1 MPTALVVED
10 DEISMRVFEVA
21 LQRRGFR
28 VLQARSAQE
37 ALDLFRPHPRAFDII
52 ISDVR
57 LPLTSGP
64 QLALQLA
71 AVRPRIRV
79 LFSSGT
85 PVEGWAQSD
94 RDCLA
99 RMKGRVIHE
108 FLAKPFRIQTLD
120 AMLEQLLKRGRF
132 LRRGNRRGSSELLDS
147 WA

>member
-1 MPTALVVED
+1 MRTALVVED
-10 DEISMRVFEVA
+10 DEISMRVFGVA

-37 ALDLFRPHPRAFDII
+37 ALELFRPRAFDITI
-52 ISDVR
+52 CDVR
-57 LPLTSGP
+57 LPVTSGP

-71 AVRPRIRV
+71 AFRPRVRV

-85 PVEGWAQSD
+85 PVEGWAETD

-99 RMKGRVIHE
+99 AMKGRVIHA
-108 FLAKPFRIQTLD
+108 FLSKPFRIETLD
-120 AMLEQLLKRGRF
+120 AMVDELLKRGRF
-132 LRRGNRRGSSELLDS
+132 LRRGNRRASSKLLDS

>member
-1 MPTALVVED
+1 MRTALVVED

-21 LQRRGFR
+21 LRRRGFR

-57 LPLTSGP
+57 LPVTSGP
-64 QLALQLA
+64 RLAMQLAV
-71 AVRPRIRV
+71 VRPRIRV

-85 PVEGWAQSD
+85 PVEGWEQSD

-99 RMKGRVIHE
+99 QIKGRVIHG
-108 FLAKPFRIQTLD
+108 FLAKPFRIETLD
-120 AMLEQLLKRGRF
+120 AMVDELLKRGRF
-132 LRRGNRRGSSELLDS
+132 LHRGSRGRSRELLDS